1 MSVFSLRLRLAWNVV
16 CFFPDKPMS
25 VKDRLQR
32 LTGEKPQPEGQ
43 TSKQDVINS
52 LRKKIDVIME
62 RRDRIETRPAVSYQ
76 GPVRAL
82 EELITGEEVENSY
95 GKFYFTRNRFKG
107 SGAHGNQLIRTLSAI
122 DMVSAGCLAGSD
134 ELAAL
139 SITDGL
145 FLDTETTGLAG
156 GTGTLA
162 FLIGLGWFEGDD
174 FIVCQLFARDFSEEQ
189 AMLCF
194 LQEIAGDKRFLVTF
208 NGRAYD
214 MNLLASRYILNRLH
228 DPFTGMPHLDLLHP
242 SRRLVGHRL
251 ENSRLTT
258 LEACVL
264 GVERHGDV
272 PGYEIPGRYFD
283 WLRRR
288 DAGLMEDVFE
298 HNRIDIISMAALVKH
313 LSELLSGSDGGM
325 AGHISDVLAA
335 ARLHHDRGNMEI
347 ARHFY
352 GCAVKTDNASVSRE
366 ARKALSL
373 MHKRA
378 GLWEEALPLW
388 EEMLEDNPHDVF
400 AVQELAKWLEHK
412 KHDYARAVKIVEGI
426 LGDAPGLSEE
436 EKESLRYRLNRLKDK
451 HGRAAQA

>member
-1 MSVFSLRLRLAWNVV
+1 
-16 CFFPDKPMS
+16 MS

-32 LTGEKPQPEGQ
+32 LTGEKPQPKGQ
-43 TSKQDVINS
+43 ASNKEVINE
-52 LRKKIDVIME
+52 LRKKIDAIME
-62 RRDRIETRPAVSYQ
+62 RRDRIEARPAVSYQ

-82 EELITGEEVENSY
+82 EQVITGEEVENSH
-95 GKFYFTRNRFKG
+95 GKFYFCRNRFKG
-107 SGAHGNQLIRTLSAI
+107 SGTHGNHLISTLAAI
-122 DMVSAGCLAGSD
+122 DMISAGYLAGTD
-134 ELAAL
+134 ALAAL

-156 GTGTLA
+156 GTGTFA

-189 AMLCF
+189 ALLFF
-194 LQEIAGDKRFLVTF
+194 LREIAESKRFLVTF

-228 DPFTGMPHLDLLHP
+228 DPFTDMPHLDLLHP

-264 GVERHGDV
+264 GFERHGDV

-298 HNRIDIISMAALVKH
+298 HNRLDIISMAALAKH
-313 LSELLSGSDGGM
+313 LAELLSGSDGGM
-325 AGHISDVLAA
+325 AGHAADVLAA
-335 ARLHHDRGNMEI
+335 ARLHHDRGNVES
-347 ARHFY
+347 ARQFY
-352 GCAVKTDNASVSRE
+352 ECIIKAGKPGFAKD
-366 ARKALSL
+366 ARRSLSL

-378 GLWEEALPLW
+378 GCWDEAVSIW
-388 EEMLEDNPHDVF
+388 EEMLAENPCDVF
-400 AVQELAKWLEHK
+400 AAQELAKWLEHK
-412 KHDYARAVKIVEGI
+412 RHDYARAVKIVEG
-426 LGDAPGLSEE
+426 LLDDASGLSEE
-436 EKESLRYRLNRLKDK
+436 ERESLRYRLNRLKGK
-451 HGRAAQA
+451 HAKADQA